1 MCIYDLLNFIL
12 PGTTRL
18 PATSLIYE
26 ILGSPFSPNPFGSLG
41 HRIFR
46 FCIPDEWY
54 RRTNSRIAPTAG
66 SELSEATLR
75 RLAALQE
82 SDEEDEDEGTTKLD
96 GKAESHL
103 RHPTA
108 TQTME
113 QRGLVTQGRLS
124 SMFEGWLRPTSP
136 TTARHSTVFI
146 SDNKKS
152 VSEPRLVE
160 SLTEN
165 MHEGNQTTAS
175 ADEGDLDDFDAA
187 FELML
192 VGIYFARHF
201 GIYLIS
207 VPLQDEFGL
216 KGEKRS
222 AMHALTRDRKAYL
235 LRQNRQFRSSSQSS
249 DAEATLHA
257 NHPPHSVTYGP
268 SSAAN
273 LLPRLIPQLTGDP
286 NLPRRFSIF
295 GWGVPSGA
303 PTAASAATS
312 GFSGELNTTGRGS
325 PGRGKS
331 QTIEFVEEAQPIQ
344 VQTTGGLW
352 SSWWTSSGGEKTTS
366 GEKSGKKESGNSA
379 KWYIDALCIGK
390 PPDMKLVKHLI
401 SLRVHLSTAK
411 LAFIEDFVCNQK
423 GLEAIGMLLAGLV
436 GKGGKRKQLNEVETT
451 ALLELIKCLRVLL
464 NTEVSSMIKLIKVGC
479 DVQHLTAWF

>member
-1 MCIYDLLNFIL
+1 MLNFTL
-12 PGTTRL
+12 PESTRL

-26 ILGSPFSPNPFGSLG
+26 ILGFPFSPNPFGSSG

-54 RRTNSRIAPTAG
+54 RRTSSRVVSTAG
-66 SELSEATLR
+66 SEPSEATLR

-82 SDEEDEDEGTTKLD
+82 SDEEDEDEETTKLA

-108 TQTME
+108 AQTME

-146 SDNKKS
+146 SENKKS

-160 SLTEN
+160 FLTEN
-165 MHEGNQTTAS
+165 MQDGNQTTAS
-175 ADEGDLDDFDAA
+175 ADEENLDDFDTA
-187 FELML
+187 FESML
-192 VGIYFARHF
+192 VGIYSARHF
-201 GIYLIS
+201 RAYLIC

-222 AMHALTRDRKAYL
+222 AMYALTRDRKAYL
-235 LRQNRQFRSSSQSS
+235 LRQNRQFRSSSQPS
-249 DAEATLHA
+249 DAETTLHA
-257 NHPPHSVTYGP
+257 THPPHAVTYGP
-268 SSAAN
+268 SSAAS

-295 GWGVPSGA
+295 GWGVPSAA
-303 PTAASAATS
+303 PTVASAVTG
-312 GFSGELNTTGRGS
+312 GFSGELNTAGRGS
-325 PGRGKS
+325 PGRGES
-331 QTIEFVEEAQPIQ
+331 QTLAFVEEAQPIQ

-352 SSWWTSSGGEKTTS
+352 SSWWTSSGGEQTAS
-366 GEKSGKKESGNSA
+366 GDKSSKKESGNSA

-411 LAFIEDFVCNQK
+411 LAFIEDFVRNQK

-436 GKGGKRKQLNEVETT
+436 GKGGKRKRLNEVETT
-451 ALLELIKCLRVLL
+451 VLLELIKCLRVLL
-464 NTEVSSMIKLIKVGC
+464 NTEVSSIIKLIQVGC
-479 DVQHLTAWF
+479 DVHRLTARL